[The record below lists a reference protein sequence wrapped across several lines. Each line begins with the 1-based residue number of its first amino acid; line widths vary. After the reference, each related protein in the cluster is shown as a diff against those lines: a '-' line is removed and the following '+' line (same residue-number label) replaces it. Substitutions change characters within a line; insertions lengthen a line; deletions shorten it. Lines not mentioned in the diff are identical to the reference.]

1 MNDAFLPTGS
11 VLCPRGGCR
20 VLDPRNFNGGLTGFV
35 NVVVAVASIGTYVI
49 GALAILFVLYGAF
62 LFLLGGDKGREKGQ
76 KVIVNAIIAIC
87 IAALG
92 QTGIQL
98 LLNVLNEFRI

>member
-1 MNDAFLPTGS
+1 MNDSFLPTGS
-11 VLCPRGGCR
+11 ILCPRGGCR
-20 VLDPRNFNGGLTGFV
+20 ILDPRNFSGGVDGFV
-35 NVVVAVASIGTYVI
+35 RIIVTVANIGTYVI
-49 GALAILFVLYGAF
+49 GALAVLFVLYGAF

-98 LLNVLNEFRI
+98 LINVLDQVRL